1 MRRTY
6 VTTLPDHIGT
16 FLRAGR
22 IFASLGMNITRCSYN
37 KAVDTNT
44 MFIEAEGSQEQHDS
58 AKRQL
63 DEMGYLQDPRGRNVV
78 LLEFTLRDVP
88 GAVVAVLELIASYSF
103 NITYISSQENGTECQ
118 YFRMG
123 LFVDD
128 PESIDRF
135 IEAASGLCEVRVIDY
150 DHSEKVYDN
159 SIFYDSFISELTH
172 GMGLGQEARESL
184 MVDANLAMEMLDES
198 GLSPHSTFDS
208 ISRFARMLAQ
218 SRGESFMPRITREQL
233 TERTQLI
240 LIEPPCGSNTAIL
253 RSGGDYLFMDTGY
266 ACYREEMMRLLREL
280 VPDFDHIK
288 KTVLISH
295 ADVDH
300 CGLLDLFDE
309 VLASGLS
316 AECLRLEYEGR
327 DGFRERTPLHRPYI
341 GICKT
346 LTSYGRVDPAKVKV
360 TWESPQQYVQM
371 VMAHAN
377 CSGAHTVRTDSIN
390 AGEVDGHDIAQMCK
404 PAKCQSVEPLTQTGF
419 FDFGDMHFEVYEG
432 AGGHLPGENILIDY
446 KNKVVFSGDV
456 FINLKGMTPEQTAYN
471 KCAPVLMTSVDT
483 DPAMCAAE
491 RRAMLERLGKG
502 DWRIYG
508 AHGAKYEYTV

>member
-44 MFIEAEGSQEQHDS
+44 MFIEAEGSKEQHDS
-58 AKRQL
+58 ARKQL
-63 DEMGYLQDPRGRNVV
+63 DEIGYLQDPRGRNVV

-198 GLSPHSTFDS
+198 GLSPHATFDS

-218 SRGESFMPRITREQL
+218 SRGEGFMPRITREQL

-253 RSGGDYLFMDTGY
+253 RSGSDYLFMDTGY
-266 ACYREEMMRLLREL
+266 ACYREEMQRLLREL

-309 VLASGLS
+309 VLASRLS

-327 DGFRERTPLHRPYI
+327 DGFRERNPLHRPYI

-360 TWESPQQYVQM
+360 MWESPQSYVQR
-371 VMAHAN
+371 VMAHADDVN
-377 CSGAHTVRTDSIN
+377 
-390 AGEVDGHDIAQMCK
+390 
-404 PAKCQSVEPLTQTGF
+404 PLTQTGF

-491 RRAMLERLGKG
+491 RRAMMERLGKG